1 MKKTFLIL
9 TAAFA
14 LASCKKENNN
24 GNPAPQETRFGYNK
38 TGHRWVYDFVYNG
51 QVVDSLVNEITAD
64 SNGMYTMVSKRPG
77 AGTNQLPVCW
87 RRLPEKLRKRPG

>member
-77 AGTNQLPVCW
+77 AGTNQLPVC
-87 RRLPEKLRKRPG
+87 